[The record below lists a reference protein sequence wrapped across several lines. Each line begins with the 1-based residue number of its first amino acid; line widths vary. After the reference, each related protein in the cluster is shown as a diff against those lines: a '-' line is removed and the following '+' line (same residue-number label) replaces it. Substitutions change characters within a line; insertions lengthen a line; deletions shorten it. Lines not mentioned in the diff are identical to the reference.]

1 MNCKKAETLLV
12 EYLYQE
18 LSARKTLEIE
28 KHLQTCDRCPKTLE
42 SWRAIHGGFQNSD
55 YPEAS
60 PFLKQK
66 ILSAARQE
74 LARKPSF
81 LERFS
86 FVIKPAFVLP
96 VMVLGLAALLY
107 LPLQNKESK
116 IAMAPPVDQAVAPMK
131 NSAKKLDSSESEVD
145 RLRSLGYLSDTDQ
158 ARKLEERNELN
169 RSDVSRDR
177 EKVLGDKAD
186 GMKQAKEAEGLES
199 QQQNEPSEREESF
212 SVLGERPTS
221 PAPVP
226 EDSIEKPASKAKV
239 QEPKSQYA
247 EQQPAP
253 STEYKD
259 TAVAQAYSGLA
270 AEKTEV
276 SFERAQVLFK
286 NNDLANGKDVAEQ
299 AIVEDKKRSLASQFH
314 QAGIEY
320 QHEKENDKAIL
331 QYSLLLKNY
340 PDYARKADVL
350 LRLGDSYRELGQYV
364 EAQKAYQELLA
375 LQPSN
380 KTAAERL
387 MLLNKRKQAE
397 DQLRSLGYVEEK
409 N

>member
-18 LSARKTLEIE
+18 LSAKKTLEIE

-66 ILSAARQE
+66 ILAAARQE

-96 VMVLGLAALLY
+96 VMVLGLAALLF
-107 LPLQNKESK
+107 LPLQEKK
-116 IAMAPPVDQAVAPMK
+116 ADFAMAPPSKQSVSVAK
-131 NSAKKLDSSESEVD
+131 NSAKKLDSSESEQD
-145 RLRSLGYLSDTDQ
+145 RLRSPGYLSDIDQ
-158 ARKLEERNELN
+158 ARKLEERDELN
-169 RSDVSRDR
+169 RTDVSKDR

-186 GMKQAKEAEGLES
+186 GMEQGKVAAGLES
-199 QQQNEPSEREESF
+199 QRQNEPKEQEGQFSALEEKPAS
-212 SVLGERPTS
+212 S
-221 PAPVP
+221 APVP
-226 EDSIEKPASKAKV
+226 EDSIQQSTNKTKA
-239 QEPKSQYA
+239 QEPTQ
-247 EQQPAP
+247 QQPAP
-253 STEYKD
+253 PEYKES
-259 TAVAQAYSGLA
+259 AVAQAYPGLTA
-270 AEKTEV
+270 KTEV
-276 SFERAQVLFK
+276 SFERAQMLFK

-397 DQLRSLGYVEEK
+397 EQLRSLGYVEEK

>member
-18 LSARKTLEIE
+18 LSAKKTLEIE

-55 YPEAS
+55 YPEAA

-66 ILSAARQE
+66 ILAAARQE

-116 IAMAPPVDQAVAPMK
+116 IAMAPPVDQALAPMK
-131 NSAKKLDSSESEVD
+131 NSAKKLDSSETEQD
-145 RLRSLGYLSDTDQ
+145 RLRALGYIADTDQ

-177 EKVLGDKAD
+177 EKVLGDRAD
-186 GMKQAKEAEGLES
+186 GMKQGKVAAGLES
-199 QQQNEPSEREESF
+199 QRQNEPKEQEGQYQYSALEEKPAS
-212 SVLGERPTS
+212 S
-221 PAPVP
+221 APVP
-226 EDSIEKPASKAKV
+226 EDSIQQSTNKTKA
-239 QEPKSQYA
+239 QEPTQ
-247 EQQPAP
+247 QQPAP
-253 STEYKD
+253 PEYKES
-259 TAVAQAYSGLA
+259 AVAQAYPSSNA
-270 AEKTEV
+270 KTEV
-276 SFERAQVLFK
+276 SFERAQMLFK

-320 QHEKENDKAIL
+320 QHEKEDDKAIL

-350 LRLGDSYRELGQYV
+350 LRLGDSYRELGQYE
-364 EAQKAYQELLA
+364 EAQKAYQQLLA

-380 KTAAERL
+380 KVAAQRL